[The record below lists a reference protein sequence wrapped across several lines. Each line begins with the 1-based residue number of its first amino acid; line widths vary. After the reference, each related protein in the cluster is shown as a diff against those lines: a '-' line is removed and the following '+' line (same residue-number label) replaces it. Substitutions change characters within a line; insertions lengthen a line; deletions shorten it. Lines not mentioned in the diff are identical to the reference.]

1 MKRNHYA
8 KWFVLILLFAEVF
21 VSSAAITLN
30 IGDQAPKIQV
40 SKWVQGEA
48 VTDFKTNNTYL
59 LEFWATWS
67 GPCRDSVPRLNEIH
81 KKFKDK
87 GLIVIG
93 VNTWERD
100 TAKIEPFIKELGSNM
115 TYRVAVDLIPENE
128 KACDGKMAETWMATS
143 GEDTIP
149 TAYFVNKEGKIAWIG
164 HSIEL
169 EEKTITQL
177 VDGTFDVK
185 RASEERR
192 KVQSAEQEL
201 LTLVGDL
208 DAYMGSND
216 WNKASVTVDEIEKR
230 LKPNEKANLAFIR
243 LEIAIGRGDSKIA
256 NKLAMELGNQNKESA
271 LIQNNLAWRMA
282 TDDHLKERDLE
293 GAAKLAHRANDL
305 SGGKSSVILNTFAR
319 IKFMQGEKDKA
330 IELESKAVELSTER
344 VKAGYQKALES
355 YKTGKLPP
363 VE

>member
-1 MKRNHYA
+1 M
-8 KWFVLILLFAEVF
+8 
-21 VSSAAITLN
+21 
-30 IGDQAPKIQV
+30 
-40 SKWVQGEA
+40 
-48 VTDFKTNNTYL
+48 
-59 LEFWATWS
+59 
-67 GPCRDSVPRLNEIH
+67 
-81 KKFKDK
+81 
-87 GLIVIG
+87 IVIG

-256 NKLAMELGNQNKESA
+256 NKLAMGPAIGQVFRSRNAEESSEIGHGLTDGSDGVGQILLDFWHAGAKHRAVSLNGSFEL
-271 LIQNNLAWRMA
+271 RMA
-282 TDDHLKERDLE
+282 LK
-293 GAAKLAHRANDL
+293 KVQWH
-305 SGGKSSVILNTFAR
+305 
-319 IKFMQGEKDKA
+319 
-330 IELESKAVELSTER
+330 
-344 VKAGYQKALES
+344 
-355 YKTGKLPP
+355 
-363 VE
+363 